1 MITSSGKNFLYEPSN
16 RRVFYLKNFLY
27 ICIMKNG
34 LLLYFVYG
42 VMGFM
47 VAGISLEYLFLS
59 VMEVD
64 YLGVLIWSLL
74 FSTTVDDIVTK
85 QINFSKYYPNFQ
97 DKWLTFL

>member
-1 MITSSGKNFLYEPSN
+1 
-16 RRVFYLKNFLY
+16 
-27 ICIMKNG
+27 MKNG

-64 YLGVLIWSLL
+64 YLGVLLWSMILAMDL
-74 FSTTVDDIVTK
+74 NDLITK
-85 QINFSKYYPNFQ
+85 HRNFVRYYPNFQ
-97 DKWLTFL
+97 EKWLTFL